1 MTTSGTPISG
11 WDRRR
16 ITLLSTYERVA
27 LDLFA
32 TQGFRGVT
40 VDEIADVAGVSA
52 RTLFRYFPAK
62 EDFLVGFPR
71 RTTEA
76 LVGRIVALEPSDA
89 PLDTVW
95 QLLRS
100 RLLDSPPDV
109 GLLNLW
115 RQAAAEAP
123 EVVDRVRGERT
134 QALLESVAAYCH
146 RSLAPVTSNDVRSRL
161 VAGIVVGVELA
172 MVEALG
178 RSDSTLGEIIEMAE
192 HSIGLLDRAVQASF
206 A

>member
-1 MTTSGTPISG
+1 MSG

-27 LDLFA
+27 LELFA
-32 TQGFRGVT
+32 AQGYRGVT
-40 VDEIADVAGVSA
+40 VNEIADAAGVSA

-62 EDFLVGFPR
+62 EDFLIGYPR
-71 RTTEA
+71 RTTDA
-76 LVGRIVALEPSDA
+76 FVGRMVALEPRDA
-89 PLDTVW
+89 PLDAVW

-100 RLLDSPPDV
+100 LLLDNPPDV
-109 GLLNLW
+109 DLLNLW
-115 RQAAAEAP
+115 RHAAADAP

-134 QALLESVAAYCH
+134 QALLEAVAAYCH
-146 RSLAPVTSNDVRSRL
+146 RSLWPVASNDVRSRL
-161 VAGIVVGVELA
+161 MAGIVVGVELA

-192 HSIGLLDRAVQASF
+192 HSIGLLGRATQGSIA
-206 A
+206 